1 MSGPASV
8 PPITVNELFKRVA
21 KKYSGKHALRVK
33 RDGEWVTWTF
43 KDYYTD
49 ATKAAKSMICLGLEP
64 HRGVCILGFNAPE
77 WHISYMGA
85 IMVSWEVVGGRG
97 IVKSILSPV

>member
-1 MSGPASV
+1 M
-8 PPITVNELFKRVA
+8 
-21 KKYSGKHALRVK
+21 K

-85 IMVSWEVVGGRG
+85 IMVSWEVVGGHG
-97 IVKSILSPV
+97 IVISILSPV